1 MIIYCDISYCK
12 SDCVLCL
19 LVRTENLLDADF
31 VKTFDNRNVL
41 IGQRFSVQQDVYEQ
55 HIRSSALNEYK
66 VSHLSNMQAWDIND
80 DVLYKTVKIPETFL
94 YGNSFTVFPFIR

>member
-31 VKTFDNRNVL
+31 VKTFDNRNGL
-41 IGQRFSVQQDVYEQ
+41 IGQQFSVQQDVYEQ
-55 HIRSSALNEYK
+55 HFRSDQYR
-66 VSHLSNMQAWDIND
+66 SNMQAWDIND

>member
-31 VKTFDNRNVL
+31 VKTFDNRNGL
-41 IGQRFSVQQDVYEQ
+41 IGQQFSVQQDVYEQ
-55 HIRSSALNEYK
+55 HFRSDQYR
-66 VSHLSNMQAWDIND
+66 SNMQAWDIND

-94 YGNSFTVFPFIR
+94 YGNSFIVFPFIR

>member
-31 VKTFDNRNVL
+31 VKTFDNRNGL
-41 IGQRFSVQQDVYEQ
+41 IGQQFSVQQDVYEQ
-55 HIRSSALNEYK
+55 HFRSDQYR
-66 VSHLSNMQAWDIND
+66 SNMQAWDIND
-80 DVLYKTVKIPETFL
+80 DVLYKTVKKPETFL
-94 YGNSFTVFPFIR
+94 YGNSFIVFLFIR

>member
-41 IGQRFSVQQDVYEQ
+41 IGQQFSVQQDVYEQ
-55 HIRSSALNEYK
+55 HFRSDQYR
-66 VSHLSNMQAWDIND
+66 SNMQAWDIND

-94 YGNSFTVFPFIR
+94 YGNSFIVFPFIR

>member
-12 SDCVLCL
+12 SDFVLCL

-31 VKTFDNRNVL
+31 VKTFDNRNGL
-41 IGQRFSVQQDVYEQ
+41 IGQQFSVQQDVYEQ
-55 HIRSSALNEYK
+55 HFRSDQYR
-66 VSHLSNMQAWDIND
+66 SNMQAWDIND

>member
-41 IGQRFSVQQDVYEQ
+41 IGQQFSVQQDVYEH
-55 HIRSSALNEYK
+55 HIRSDQYR
-66 VSHLSNMQAWDIND
+66 SNMQAWDIND

-94 YGNSFTVFPFIR
+94 YGNSFIVFPFIR